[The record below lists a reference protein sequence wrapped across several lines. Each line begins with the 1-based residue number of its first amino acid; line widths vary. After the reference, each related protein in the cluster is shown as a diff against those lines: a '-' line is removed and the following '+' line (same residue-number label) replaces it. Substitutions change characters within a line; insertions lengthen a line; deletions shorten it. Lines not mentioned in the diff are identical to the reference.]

1 MRRLTPRS
9 ATRVTAVLAVLALV
23 LLGTPWS
30 TPRAHAYR
38 DGQFLKVLIDEVTPQ
53 TVTTADPTVTVR
65 GTVANVGDRPVT
77 DVVVRLERA
86 DAVATSAELRA
97 NLHGR
102 HDQFR
107 PVGEFVTVAGTL
119 EQGQQRPFT
128 LAFPL
133 RGGTGPTWNIDK
145 PGVYPAL
152 VNVNGTPD
160 YGAAARLDD
169 ARFLLPILGVS
180 PPAGESPEPEV
191 APDTSRPVGLTLL
204 WPLADRPRLAPGQPG
219 GPTPVRLLD
228 DQLERSL
235 SPGGR
240 LDALLGALEFATDA
254 AVDPKGDLG
263 RTVCMAIDPD
273 LLVTVNEM
281 TLGYQVLDNSA
292 DPTGPV
298 HPGTGQGLAAGWLD
312 RLRALAKRTCVT
324 PLPYAQAS
332 LDAVAQMA
340 DEGLSHQATTAAA
353 DVLDQILGIGSL
365 RGATLLGDGH
375 LSNASIDL
383 LTGQGPTV
391 AVSALPSD
399 QETPP
404 DFTPRRVSDTVVAA
418 PFDPSVGAALSAAG
432 RAPTTPEYVPQSLRF
447 ALQHDSRVARMQ
459 DALGAMAW
467 QALTPQ
473 ETPRQTI
480 LLPAATWDLSD
491 GEARAILSAASTLL
505 HAGLA
510 IPRPLPTVIGED
522 RAGAQANPVDTAYG
536 VASSG
541 SVDDWVSQQLGDE
554 VRRLWGLTAALTV
567 DARTGLTGTQY
578 TDPLRQDALR
588 AVSQSVPSDAR
599 DDTAR
604 ERLAAIRHTV
614 SDLFNAVT
622 VVNPGGSY
630 TLATEH
636 SPLPLVVRNELPV
649 PIRVTLRAETPA
661 GMSATDVGVQEIPPG
676 YLPVK
681 VPVEVNV
688 SQRMAVDVTLHTPD
702 GLPLGDPVRL
712 SVHSNAYGKLLFF
725 ITISAA
731 TVLFALTGR
740 RLWHRFRGQPDR
752 ADLDRGD
759 EAPASGRDPQL
770 ARRATGSDES
780 WHP

>member
-1 MRRLTPRS
+1 MTRPTHRS
-9 ATRVTAVLAVLALV
+9 ATRVAAVLAVLALV
-23 LLGTPWS
+23 LLGAPWS
-30 TPRAHAYR
+30 VPRAQAYR
-38 DGQFLKVLIDEVTPQ
+38 DGQFLKVVIDEVNPQ
-53 TVTTADPTVTVR
+53 TVTTVDSMVTVR

-86 DAVATSAELRA
+86 DAVATSSDLRA
-97 NLHGR
+97 SLHGH

-119 EQGQQRPFT
+119 EQGQQRPFS

-133 RGGTGPTWNIDK
+133 RGGTGANWNIEA

-160 YGAAARLDD
+160 YGAPARLDD
-169 ARFLLPILGVS
+169 ARFLLPVLGV
-180 PPAGESPEPEV
+180 PPPNNAASEPEV

-240 LDALLGALEFATDA
+240 LDALLGALEFATEP
-254 AVDPKGDLG
+254 AVDPKGELA
-263 RTVCMAIDPD
+263 RTVCVAVDPD

-281 TLGYQVLDNSA
+281 TQNYQVLDNSA
-292 DPTGPV
+292 DPAGPV
-298 HPGTGQGLAAGWLD
+298 HPGTGQGLAVAWLD
-312 RLRALAKRTCVT
+312 RLRAMAKHTCVT

-332 LDAVAQMA
+332 LDAVAEMA
-340 DEGLSHQATTAAA
+340 DDGLSHQATTGAA
-353 DVLDQILGIGSL
+353 DVLDQILGIVSL
-365 RGATLLGDGH
+365 RGATLLGDSH
-375 LSNASIDL
+375 LSAASIDL
-383 LTGQGPTV
+383 LTAQGPTV
-391 AVSALPSD
+391 AVSPLPSG

-404 DFTPRRVSDTVVAA
+404 DFNPRRVSDTLVAA
-418 PFDPSVGAALSAAG
+418 PFDPSVGAALSAVG
-432 RAPTTPEYVPQSLRF
+432 RTPMTPDYVPQSLRF
-447 ALQHDSRVARMQ
+447 ALQHDSRVARIQ

-467 QALTPQ
+467 QALSPQ
-473 ETPRQTI
+473 QTPRQTV
-480 LLPAATWDLSD
+480 LLPDATWDLSD
-491 GEARAILSAASTLL
+491 GEARSILSATSTLL
-505 HAGLA
+505 HSGLA
-510 IPRPLPTVIGED
+510 IPRPLPTLIGEA
-522 RAGAQANPVDTAYG
+522 RAGAQPNPVDTTFG
-536 VASSG
+536 VDPQEA
-541 SVDDWVSQQLGDE
+541 VDDWVSQGLGDE
-554 VRRLWGLTAALTV
+554 VRRVWALTAALTV
-567 DARTGLTGTQY
+567 DARTGLTGVQY

-588 AVSQSVPSDAR
+588 AVSQSVPADAR
-599 DDTAR
+599 DDAAR
-604 ERLAAIRHTV
+604 ERLAAIRRTV
-614 SDLFNAVT
+614 GDLFNAVT

-636 SPLPLVVRNELPV
+636 SPLPLVLRNELPV
-649 PIRVTLRAETPA
+649 PIRVSLRVETPA
-661 GMSATDVGVQEIPPG
+661 GMSATDVGVQEVPPG
-676 YLPVK
+676 FLPVK

-712 SVHSNAYGKLLFF
+712 SVHSNAYGKPLFF

-752 ADLDRGD
+752 ADLDRED
-759 EAPASGRDPQL
+759 EPAAPEKGAQWQR
-770 ARRATGSDES
+770 
-780 WHP
+780 

>member
-1 MRRLTPRS
+1 MTQPTHRN
-9 ATRVTAVLAVLALV
+9 ATRVAAVLAVLALV
-23 LLGTPWS
+23 LLIAPWS
-30 TPRAHAYR
+30 APRAQAYH
-38 DGQFLKVLIDEVTPQ
+38 DGQFLKVVIDEVNPQ
-53 TVTTADPTVTVR
+53 TVTTVDSTVTVR

-86 DAVATSAELRA
+86 DAVTASADLRA
-97 NLHGR
+97 NLHGH
-102 HDQFR
+102 HDQYQ

-128 LAFPL
+128 LTFPL
-133 RGGTGPTWNIDK
+133 RGGTGPNWNIDT

-169 ARFLLPILGVS
+169 ARFLLPVLGV
-180 PPAGESPEPEV
+180 PPPNGAAAEPEV

-219 GPTPVRLLD
+219 GPAPVRLLD

-240 LDALLGALEFATDA
+240 LDALLGALEFATEP
-254 AVDPKGDLG
+254 AVDPKGDLA
-263 RTVCMAIDPD
+263 RTVCVAIDPD

-281 TLGYQVLDNSA
+281 TQNYQVLDNAA
-292 DPTGPV
+292 DPAGPV
-298 HPGTGQGLAAGWLD
+298 HPGTGQGLATAWLD
-312 RLRALAKRTCVT
+312 RLRAMAKHTCVT

-340 DEGLSHQATTAAA
+340 DDGLAHQATTGAA
-353 DVLDQILGIGSL
+353 DVLDQILGIASL
-365 RGATLLGDGH
+365 RGATLLGDSH
-375 LSNASIDL
+375 LSTAGINL
-383 LTGQGPTV
+383 LTAQGPTV
-391 AVSALPSD
+391 AVSPLPSV

-404 DFTPRRVSDTVVAA
+404 DFNPRRVSDTVVAA
-418 PFDPSVGAALSAAG
+418 PFDPSVGAALSAVG
-432 RAPTTPEYVPQSLRF
+432 RSPTTPDYVSPSLRF

-473 ETPRQTI
+473 QTPRQTI
-480 LLPAATWDLSD
+480 LLPDATWDLSD
-491 GEARAILSAASTLL
+491 GEARAILSTTSTLL

-510 IPRPLPTVIGED
+510 IPRPLPTVIGEA
-522 RAGAQANPVDTAYG
+522 RAGAQPNPVDSAFG
-536 VASSG
+536 VDSQD
-541 SVDDWVSQQLGDE
+541 SVDDWVSQGLGDE

-567 DARTGLTGTQY
+567 DARTGLTGAQY
-578 TDPLRQDALR
+578 TDPLRQDTLR
-588 AVSQSVPSDAR
+588 AVSQSVPADAR

-614 SDLFNAVT
+614 GDLFNAVT

-630 TLATEH
+630 TMATEH
-636 SPLPLVVRNELPV
+636 SPLPLVLRNELPV
-649 PIRVTLRAETPA
+649 PIRVTLRVETPA

-676 YLPVK
+676 FLPVK

-712 SVHSNAYGKLLFF
+712 SVHSNAYGKPLFF

-752 ADLDRGD
+752 ADLDRDD
-759 EAPASGRDPQL
+759 EPPTTGRGPQ
-770 ARRATGSDES
+770 
-780 WHP
+780 WQP

>member
-1 MRRLTPRS
+1 MNRLTHRN

-23 LLGTPWS
+23 LLGAPWS
-30 TPRAHAYR
+30 VPRAHAYR

-53 TVTTADPTVTVR
+53 TVTTADSMVTVR

-77 DVVVRLERA
+77 DVVVRLERS
-86 DAVATSAELRA
+86 DAVATSSELRA

-102 HDQFR
+102 HDQYG
-107 PVGEFVTVAGTL
+107 PVGEFVTVAETL

-128 LAFPL
+128 LSFPL

-169 ARFLLPILGVS
+169 ARFLLPVLGVP
-180 PPAGESPEPEV
+180 PPAGGAAGPET

-228 DQLERSL
+228 DQLEQSL

-240 LDALLGALEFATDA
+240 LDALLSALEFATDV

-263 RTVCMAIDPD
+263 RTVCVAIDPD
-273 LLVTVNEM
+273 LLVTVNQM
-281 TLGYQVLDNSA
+281 TYGYQVLDNPG
-292 DPTGPV
+292 DPAGPV
-298 HPGTGQGLAAGWLD
+298 HPGTGQGLAIGWLD
-312 RLRALAKRTCVT
+312 RLRAMAKHTCVT

-332 LDAVAQMA
+332 LDAVSQMA
-340 DEGLSHQATTAAA
+340 DEGLAHQATTGAA
-353 DVLDQILGIGSL
+353 DVLDQILGIASL
-365 RGATLLGDGH
+365 RGATVLGDHH
-375 LSNASIDL
+375 LSGESIDL
-383 LTGQGPTV
+383 LSAQGPTV
-391 AVSALPSD
+391 AVSALPSG
-399 QETPP
+399 QERPP

-432 RAPTTPEYVPQSLRF
+432 RTPTTPEYVPQSLRF
-447 ALQHDSRVARMQ
+447 ALEHDSRVARMQ
-459 DALGAMAW
+459 DAIGAMAW

-473 ETPRQTI
+473 ETPRQAI

-491 GEARAILSAASTLL
+491 AEASAILSATSTLL

-510 IPRPLPTVIGED
+510 IPRPLPTVIGEA
-522 RAGAQANPVDTAYG
+522 RAGAQASPVDTAFG
-536 VASSG
+536 VDSPD
-541 SVDDWVSQQLGDE
+541 SVDDWVSQELGDE
-554 VRRLWGLTAALTV
+554 VRRLWGLTAALTA
-567 DARTGLTGTQY
+567 DARTGLTGPQY

-588 AVSQSVPSDAR
+588 AVSQSVPADAR

-604 ERLAAIRHTV
+604 ERLAAIRRTV
-614 SDLFNAVT
+614 GDLFNAVT

-636 SPLPLVVRNELPV
+636 SPLPLVLRNELPV
-649 PIRVTLRAETPA
+649 PIRVTLRVETPA
-661 GMSATDVGVQEIPPG
+661 GMSAADAGVQEIPPG

-688 SQRMAVDVTLHTPD
+688 SQRMAVDVSLHTPD

-752 ADLDRGD
+752 ADLDD
-759 EAPASGRDPQL
+759 EPWQP
-770 ARRATGSDES
+770 
-780 WHP
+780 

>member
-1 MRRLTPRS
+1 MNRLLHRS
-9 ATRVTAVLAVLALV
+9 ATRVTAVLAVLVLV

-30 TPRAHAYR
+30 APRAHAYR
-38 DGQFLKVLIDEVTPQ
+38 DGQFLKVVVDEVTPQ
-53 TVTTADPTVTVR
+53 TVTTADSMVTVR

-86 DAVATSAELRA
+86 DAIATSSELRS
-97 NLHGR
+97 NLYGH
-102 HDQFR
+102 HDQYV
-107 PVGEFVTVAGTL
+107 PVGEFVTVAETL
-119 EQGQQRPFT
+119 NQGQQRPFT
-128 LAFPL
+128 LSFPL
-133 RGGTGPTWNIDK
+133 RGGTGPTWNVDK
-145 PGVYPAL
+145 PGIYPAL

-169 ARFLLPILGVS
+169 ARFLLPVLGVP
-180 PPAGESPEPEV
+180 PPAGDTPGPEI

-228 DQLERSL
+228 DQLEQSL

-240 LDALLGALEFATDA
+240 LDALLSALEFATDV
-254 AVDPKGDLG
+254 AVDPKGDLA

-292 DPTGPV
+292 DPAGPV

-312 RLRALAKRTCVT
+312 RLRVLAKHTCVT

-332 LDAVAQMA
+332 LDAVAQMD
-340 DEGLSHQATTAAA
+340 DEGLAHQATIGAA
-353 DVLDQILGIGSL
+353 DVLDQILGIPSL
-365 RGATLLGDGH
+365 RGATVLGDDH
-375 LSNASIDL
+375 LSKAGIDL
-383 LTGQGPTV
+383 LGAQGPTV
-391 AVSALPSD
+391 AVSALPSG
-399 QETPP
+399 QERPP
-404 DFTPRRVSDTVVAA
+404 DFAPRRVSDTVVAA
-418 PFDPSVGAALSAAG
+418 PFDPAVGAALSAAG
-432 RAPTTPEYVPQSLRF
+432 RAPTTPEYVPESLRF
-447 ALQHDSRVARMQ
+447 ALHHDSRAARMQ
-459 DALGAMAW
+459 DAIGAMAW

-473 ETPRQTI
+473 ETPRQAI

-491 GEARAILSAASTLL
+491 VEARAILSAASTLL
-505 HAGLA
+505 HTGLA
-510 IPRPLPTVIGED
+510 MPRPLPTVVGEA
-522 RAGAQANPVDTAYG
+522 RASAQANPVDTAFG
-536 VASSG
+536 VDSPD
-541 SVDDWVSQQLGDE
+541 SVDDWVSQELGDE
-554 VRRLWGLTAALTV
+554 MRRLWGMTAALTV
-567 DARTGLTGTQY
+567 DARTGLTGAQY

-588 AVSQSVPSDAR
+588 AVSQGVPADAR

-604 ERLAAIRHTV
+604 ERLAAIRRAV
-614 SDLFNAVT
+614 GDLFNAVT

-636 SPLPLVVRNELPV
+636 SPLPLVLRNELPV
-649 PIRVTLRAETPA
+649 PIRVSLRVESPA
-661 GMSATDVGVQEIPPG
+661 GMSSTDVGVQEIPPG

-688 SQRMAVDVTLHTPD
+688 SQRMAVDVSLHTPD

-752 ADLDRGD
+752 ADLDRN
-759 EAPASGRDPQL
+759 
-770 ARRATGSDES
+770 DES
-780 WHP
+780 WQP

>member
-1 MRRLTPRS
+1 MTRLTHRS
-9 ATRVTAVLAVLALV
+9 ATRVAAVLAVLALV
-23 LLGTPWS
+23 LLGAPWS
-30 TPRAHAYR
+30 TPQAHAYR
-38 DGQFLKVLIDEVTPQ
+38 DGQFLKVLIDEVSPQ
-53 TVTTADPTVTVR
+53 TVTTVDSMVTVR

-86 DAVATSAELRA
+86 DAVTASADLRA

-102 HDQFR
+102 HDQYR

-133 RGGTGPTWNIDK
+133 RGGTGPNWNIEA

-169 ARFLLPILGVS
+169 ARFLLPVLGV
-180 PPAGESPEPEV
+180 PPPTGAASEPEI

-219 GPTPVRLLD
+219 GPTPIRLLD

-254 AVDPKGDLG
+254 AVDPRGDLG
-263 RTVCMAIDPD
+263 RTVCVAVDPD

-292 DPTGPV
+292 DPAGPV
-298 HPGTGQGLAAGWLD
+298 HPGTGQGLALAWLD
-312 RLRALAKRTCVT
+312 RLRAMARHMCVT
-324 PLPYAQAS
+324 PLPYAQAD

-340 DEGLSHQATTAAA
+340 DDGLSHQATTGAA
-353 DVLDQILGIGSL
+353 DVLDQILGTTSL

-375 LSNASIDL
+375 LSNAGIDL
-383 LTGQGPTV
+383 LTAQGPTV
-391 AVSALPSD
+391 AVSPLPSG
-399 QETPP
+399 QETLP
-404 DFTPRRVSDTVVAA
+404 DFNPRRVSDTVVAA
-418 PFDPSVGAALSAAG
+418 PFDPSVGAALSAIG
-432 RAPTTPEYVPQSLRF
+432 RTPATPDYVPSSLRF

-467 QALTPQ
+467 QALNPAQ
-473 ETPRQTI
+473 TPRQTI
-480 LLPAATWDLSD
+480 LLPETTWDLSD
-491 GEARAILSAASTLL
+491 SEARSILSATSTLL

-510 IPRPLPTVIGED
+510 IPRPLPTVIGEA
-522 RAGAQANPVDTAYG
+522 RAGAQANPVDTTYG
-536 VASSG
+536 VDPSG
-541 SVDDWVSQQLGDE
+541 AVDDWVSQGLGDE
-554 VRRLWGLTAALTV
+554 IRRLWGLTAALTV
-567 DARTGLTGTQY
+567 DARTGLTGAQY
-578 TDPLRQDALR
+578 TNPLRQDALR
-588 AVSQSVPSDAR
+588 AVSQSVPREAR
-599 DDTAR
+599 DDSAR
-604 ERLAAIRHTV
+604 ERLAAIRRTV
-614 SDLFNAVT
+614 GDLFNAVT

-636 SPLPLVVRNELPV
+636 SPLPLVLRNELPV
-649 PIRVTLRAETPA
+649 PIRVTLRVETPA

-676 YLPVK
+676 FLPVK

-712 SVHSNAYGKLLFF
+712 SVHSNAYGKPLFF

-752 ADLDRGD
+752 ADLDRED
-759 EAPASGRDPQL
+759 EAWQP
-770 ARRATGSDES
+770 
-780 WHP
+780 

>member
-1 MRRLTPRS
+1 MTRLTHRS
-9 ATRVTAVLAVLALV
+9 ATRVAAVLAVLALV
-23 LLGTPWS
+23 LLGAPWS
-30 TPRAHAYR
+30 APLAYAYR
-38 DGQFLKVLIDEVTPQ
+38 DGQFLKVVLDEVTPQ
-53 TVTTADPTVTVR
+53 TVTTVDSMVTVR
-65 GTVANVGDRPVT
+65 GSVTNVGDRPVT

-86 DAVATSAELRA
+86 EAIATSSELRA
-97 NLHGR
+97 SLHGR
-102 HDQFR
+102 HDQYQ

-119 EQGQQRPFT
+119 TQGQQRPFT

-133 RGGTGPTWNIDK
+133 RGGAGPTWNIAA

-169 ARFLLPILGVS
+169 ARFLLPVLGV
-180 PPAGESPEPEV
+180 PPPTGADSEPEV

-204 WPLADRPRLAPGQPG
+204 WPLADRPRLVPGQPG

-228 DQLERSL
+228 DQLDRSL

-263 RTVCMAIDPD
+263 RTVCVAVDPD

-281 TLGYQVLDNSA
+281 TLGYQVLDNAA
-292 DPTGPV
+292 DLAGPV
-298 HPGTGQGLAAGWLD
+298 HPGTGQGLAVAWLD
-312 RLRALAKRTCVT
+312 RLRALARHTCIT

-340 DEGLSHQATTAAA
+340 DEGLAHQATTGAA
-353 DVLDQILGIGSL
+353 DVLDQILGINSL

-375 LSNASIDL
+375 LSKTGIDL
-383 LTGQGPTV
+383 LTGLGPTV
-391 AVSALPSD
+391 AVSALPSG

-404 DFTPRRVSDTVVAA
+404 DFNARRVSDTVVAS
-418 PFDPSVGAALSAAG
+418 PFDPSVGAALSAVG
-432 RAPTTPEYVPQSLRF
+432 RTPSTPEYVPQSLRF

-459 DALGAMAW
+459 DAVGAMAW

-473 ETPRQTI
+473 QTPRQTI
-480 LLPAATWDLSD
+480 LLPEATWDLSD
-491 GEARAILSAASTLL
+491 GEARAILSATSTLL

-510 IPRPLPTVIGED
+510 IPRPLPTVIGEA
-522 RAGAQANPVDTAYG
+522 RAGAQANPVDSVFG
-536 VASSG
+536 VDSPGA
-541 SVDDWVSQQLGDE
+541 VDDGVSLGLGDE

-567 DARTGLTGTQY
+567 DARTGLTGAQY

-588 AVSQSVPSDAR
+588 AVSQSVPPDAR
-599 DDTAR
+599 DDTAQ
-604 ERLAAIRHTV
+604 ERLSAIRRTV
-614 SDLFNAVT
+614 GDLFNAVT

-636 SPLPLVVRNELPV
+636 SPLPLVLRNELPV
-649 PIRVTLRAETPA
+649 PIRVALRVETPA

-676 YLPVK
+676 FLPVK

-712 SVHSNAYGKLLFF
+712 SVHSNAYGKPLFF

-752 ADLDRGD
+752 ADLDRED
-759 EAPASGRDPQL
+759 EPPAGGRGPQ
-770 ARRATGSDES
+770 
-780 WHP
+780 WQP

>member
-1 MRRLTPRS
+1 MTRITLRN
-9 ATRVTAVLAVLALV
+9 ATRVAAVLAVLALV
-23 LLGTPWS
+23 LLGAPWAA
-30 TPRAHAYR
+30 PRAHAYR
-38 DGQFLKVLIDEVTPQ
+38 DGQFLKVVLDEVTPQ
-53 TVTTADPTVTVR
+53 TVTTVDSTVTVR
-65 GTVANVGDRPVT
+65 GTVVNVGDRPVT

-86 DAVATSAELRA
+86 EAVATSAELRA

-102 HDQFR
+102 HDQYQ
-107 PVGEFVTVAGTL
+107 PIGDFVTLAGTL

-133 RGGTGPTWNIDK
+133 RGGTGPTWNIST

-169 ARFLLPILGVS
+169 ARFLLPVLGVP
-180 PPAGESPEPEV
+180 PPAGAASEPEV

-219 GPTPVRLLD
+219 GPAPVRLLD

-240 LDALLGALEFATDA
+240 LDALLGALEFATEPV
-254 AVDPKGDLG
+254 VDPKADLA
-263 RTVCMAIDPD
+263 RTVCLAVDPD

-292 DPTGPV
+292 DPAGPV
-298 HPGTGQGLAAGWLD
+298 HPGTGQGLAAAWLD

-324 PLPYAQAS
+324 PLPYAQAG

-340 DEGLSHQATTAAA
+340 DEGLAHQATTGTA
-353 DVLDQILGIGSL
+353 DVLDQILGINSL

-375 LSNASIDL
+375 LSKAGIGL

-391 AVSALPSD
+391 AVSALPAD

-404 DFTPRRVSDTVVAA
+404 DFNPRRVSDTVVAA

-432 RAPTTPEYVPQSLRF
+432 RTPTTPEYVPRSLRF
-447 ALQHDSRVARMQ
+447 TLQHDSRVARMQ

-473 ETPRQTI
+473 QTPRQTI
-480 LLPAATWDLSD
+480 LLPDATWDLSD
-491 GEARAILSAASTLL
+491 GEARAILSTTSTLL

-510 IPRPLPTVIGED
+510 IPRPLPTVIGEA
-522 RAGAQANPVDTAYG
+522 RAGAQPNPVDTAFG
-536 VASSG
+536 MDSPGA
-541 SVDDWVSQQLGDE
+541 VDDGVSLGLGDE

-567 DARTGLTGTQY
+567 DARTGLTGVQY

-588 AVSQSVPSDAR
+588 AVSQSVPPDAR
-599 DDTAR
+599 DDTAQ
-604 ERLAAIRHTV
+604 ERLSAIRRTV
-614 SDLFNAVT
+614 GDLFNAVT

-636 SPLPLVVRNELPV
+636 SPLPLVLRNELPV
-649 PIRVTLRAETPA
+649 PIRVALRVETPA

-676 YLPVK
+676 FLPVK

-712 SVHSNAYGKLLFF
+712 SVHSNAYGKPLFF
-725 ITISAA
+725 ITIGAA

-752 ADLDRGD
+752 ADLDRENELSAG
-759 EAPASGRDPQL
+759 GR
-770 ARRATGSDES
+770 GSQ
-780 WHP
+780 WQP

>member
-1 MRRLTPRS
+1 MIRPTHRN
-9 ATRVTAVLAVLALV
+9 ATRVAAVLAVLALV
-23 LLGTPWS
+23 LLGAPWS
-30 TPRAHAYR
+30 APRAQAYR
-38 DGQFLKVLIDEVTPQ
+38 DGQFLKVVIDEVNPQ
-53 TVTTADPTVTVR
+53 TVTTVDSMVTIR

-86 DAVATSAELRA
+86 DAVSSSADLRA
-97 NLHGR
+97 NLHGH
-102 HDQFR
+102 HDQYR

-119 EQGQQRPFT
+119 EQGQQRPFS

-133 RGGTGPTWNIDK
+133 RGGTGPNWNIET

-169 ARFLLPILGVS
+169 ARFLLPVLGV
-180 PPAGESPEPEV
+180 PPPTSAGSEPEV

-228 DQLERSL
+228 DQLERSI

-240 LDALLGALEFATDA
+240 LDALLGALEFATEP
-254 AVDPKGDLG
+254 AVDPKGDLA
-263 RTVCMAIDPD
+263 RTVCVAVDPD

-281 TLGYQVLDNSA
+281 TQNYQVLDNAA
-292 DPTGPV
+292 DPAGPV
-298 HPGTGQGLAAGWLD
+298 HPGTGQGLATAWLD
-312 RLRALAKRTCVT
+312 RLRAMAKHMCVT

-332 LDAVAQMA
+332 LDAVATMA
-340 DEGLSHQATTAAA
+340 DDGLAHQATTGAA
-353 DVLDQILGIGSL
+353 DVLDQILGVGSL
-365 RGATLLGDGH
+365 RGATLLGDSQ
-375 LSNASIDL
+375 LSAAGINL
-383 LTGQGPTV
+383 LTAQGPTV
-391 AVSALPSD
+391 AVAPLPPV

-404 DFTPRRVSDTVVAA
+404 DFNPRRVSDTLVAA
-418 PFDPSVGAALSAAG
+418 PFDPSVGAALSALG
-432 RAPTTPEYVPQSLRF
+432 RNPITPDYVPQSLRF
-447 ALQHDSRVARMQ
+447 ALQHDSRVARIQ

-467 QALTPQ
+467 QALSPQ
-473 ETPRQTI
+473 QTPRQAI
-480 LLPAATWDLSD
+480 LLPDATWDLSD
-491 GEARAILSAASTLL
+491 GEARSILSATSTLL

-510 IPRPLPTVIGED
+510 MPRPLATVIGEA
-522 RAGAQANPVDTAYG
+522 RAGAQPNPVDASFG
-536 VASSG
+536 VDSPQAI
-541 SVDDWVSQQLGDE
+541 DDWVSQGLGDE
-554 VRRLWGLTAALTV
+554 VRRLWGLTAALTA
-567 DARTGLTGTQY
+567 DARTGLTGAQY

-588 AVSQSVPSDAR
+588 AVSQSVPTDAR
-599 DDTAR
+599 DDAAR
-604 ERLAAIRHTV
+604 ERLAAIRRTV
-614 SDLFNAVT
+614 GDLFNAVT

-636 SPLPLVVRNELPV
+636 SPLPLVLRNELPV
-649 PIRVTLRAETPA
+649 PIRVALRVETPA

-676 YLPVK
+676 FLPVK

-712 SVHSNAYGKLLFF
+712 SVHSNAYGKPLFF
-725 ITISAA
+725 ITITAA
-731 TVLFALTGR
+731 TVLFVLTGR

-752 ADLDRGD
+752 ADLDRDD
-759 EAPASGRDPQL
+759 EGWQP
-770 ARRATGSDES
+770 
-780 WHP
+780 